1 MNIEKDLVKDG
12 IIVTEKI
19 DTDIILKITKSIS
32 KKIVETFPNFG
43 LNADDI
49 FSKLFS
55 LNMYKANMPEG
66 MAEANY
72 CYKNSSIYFNSHIAN
87 EDLEEFAIHECLHF
101 LQEVKDENNNILKL
115 GLSTYH
121 NSKPIG
127 TGLNEAAVQ
136 YISAKII
143 GIEPDFE
150 KYYDI
155 NIFTP
160 SPSYYPVECAL
171 LNELIYLV
179 GEDLLFKS
187 TYFSTDDFKNEIINR
202 SSKKTFNK
210 IQKTFDDILK
220 FEEHI
225 IVLNNKIFESN
236 KENKFQDK
244 VLKYREK
251 IKNSFI
257 NCQNLIV
264 KEFFDKEYKN
274 INNLEE
280 LDSFRKRIS
289 KFDKY
294 VGKVTGYVFYENY
307 FIEMMNKLEHK
318 SNVLENGGVETALD
332 NTSNFVFRFLN
343 KIKSIDDIDDIEE
356 EKASLF
362 AKWKH
367 NRQAQVLDDED
378 YEEEETPEEHVP
390 VEEIRMEKEDTIK
403 TSSSEEV
410 PVVQEEKADRHKRK
424 QEPQE
429 PIYSDI
435 KGTEAF
441 QSKENTRYK
450 GADVDAQL
458 DILDLNDL

>member
-1 MNIEKDLVKDG
+1 M
-12 IIVTEKI
+12 
-19 DTDIILKITKSIS
+19 
-32 KKIVETFPNFG
+32 
-43 LNADDI
+43 
-49 FSKLFS
+49 
-55 LNMYKANMPEG
+55 
-66 MAEANY
+66 
-72 CYKNSSIYFNSHIAN
+72 
-87 EDLEEFAIHECLHF
+87 
-101 LQEVKDENNNILKL
+101 
-115 GLSTYH
+115 
-121 NSKPIG
+121 
-127 TGLNEAAVQ
+127 
-136 YISAKII
+136 AKI
-143 GIEPDFE
+143 
-150 KYYDI
+150 YYLKVHT
-155 NIFTP
+155 FQQ
-160 SPSYYPVECAL
+160 
-171 LNELIYLV
+171 
-179 GEDLLFKS
+179 
-187 TYFSTDDFKNEIINR
+187 IINR

-343 KIKSIDDIDDIEE
+343 KIKSWMGFNHLD
-356 EKASLF
+356 EK
-362 AKWKH
+362 
-367 NRQAQVLDDED
+367 
-378 YEEEETPEEHVP
+378 
-390 VEEIRMEKEDTIK
+390 
-403 TSSSEEV
+403 
-410 PVVQEEKADRHKRK
+410 
-424 QEPQE
+424 
-429 PIYSDI
+429 
-435 KGTEAF
+435 
-441 QSKENTRYK
+441 
-450 GADVDAQL
+450 
-458 DILDLNDL
+458 

>member
-19 DTDIILKITKSIS
+19 DTDIILNITQNIS
-32 KKIVETFPNFG
+32 KKIVNTFPKFN
-43 LNADDI
+43 LNADEI

-55 LNMYKANMPEG
+55 LNMYKANMPDG

-101 LQEVKDENNNILKL
+101 LQEVKDENDNISRM

-171 LNELIYLV
+171 LNELIFIV

-187 TYFSTDDFKNEIINR
+187 TFFSTDDFKDAIIAR
-202 SSKKTFNK
+202 SSKRTFNI
-210 IQKTFDDILK
+210 IQKTFDDILN

-225 IVLNNKIFESN
+225 IVLTNKSLESN
-236 KENKFQDK
+236 KNNKFQNEI
-244 VLKYREK
+244 LKYRQK

-257 NCQNLIV
+257 NCQNSIV
-264 KEFFDKEYKN
+264 KDFFDKDYKN
-274 INNLEE
+274 ITNLEN
-280 LDSFRKRIS
+280 LDNFRKRLT
-289 KFDKY
+289 KFDQY
-294 VGKVTGYVFYENY
+294 VGKVSGYKFYENY

-318 SNVLENGGVETALD
+318 SNVLENGGIETAL
-332 NTSNFVFRFLN
+332 SIRYNFFFRFFN
-343 KIKSIDDIDDIEE
+343 KIAYWLGFKHLD
-356 EKASLF
+356 EK
-362 AKWKH
+362 
-367 NRQAQVLDDED
+367 
-378 YEEEETPEEHVP
+378 
-390 VEEIRMEKEDTIK
+390 
-403 TSSSEEV
+403 
-410 PVVQEEKADRHKRK
+410 
-424 QEPQE
+424 
-429 PIYSDI
+429 
-435 KGTEAF
+435 
-441 QSKENTRYK
+441 
-450 GADVDAQL
+450 
-458 DILDLNDL
+458 

>member
-202 SSKKTFNK
+202 TSKKTFNK

-236 KENKFQDK
+236 KENKFQDE

-257 NCQNLIV
+257 
-264 KEFFDKEYKN
+264 
-274 INNLEE
+274 
-280 LDSFRKRIS
+280 RK
-289 KFDKY
+289 
-294 VGKVTGYVFYENY
+294 
-307 FIEMMNKLEHK
+307 
-318 SNVLENGGVETALD
+318 
-332 NTSNFVFRFLN
+332 
-343 KIKSIDDIDDIEE
+343 
-356 EKASLF
+356 
-362 AKWKH
+362 
-367 NRQAQVLDDED
+367 
-378 YEEEETPEEHVP
+378 
-390 VEEIRMEKEDTIK
+390 
-403 TSSSEEV
+403 
-410 PVVQEEKADRHKRK
+410 
-424 QEPQE
+424 
-429 PIYSDI
+429 
-435 KGTEAF
+435 
-441 QSKENTRYK
+441 
-450 GADVDAQL
+450 
-458 DILDLNDL
+458 

>member
-19 DTDIILKITKSIS
+19 DTDVILKITKSIS
-32 KKIVETFPNFG
+32 KKIVENFPNFS
-43 LNADDI
+43 LNEDDI

-101 LQEVKDENNNILKL
+101 LQEVKDENDKIIKM

-121 NSKPIG
+121 DSKPIG

-136 YISAKII
+136 YIAAKII

-155 NIFTP
+155 NIYTP

-171 LNELIYLV
+171 LNELIFLV
-179 GEDLLFKS
+179 GEDVLFKS
-187 TYFSTDDFKNEIINR
+187 TYFSTDDFKNEII
-202 SSKKTFNK
+202 SHTSKNTFNK

-220 FEEHI
+220 FEENI
-225 IVLNNKIFESN
+225 IILNNKIFESN
-236 KENKFQDK
+236 KDNKFQDK

-251 IKNSFI
+251 IKNSYI
-257 NCQNLIV
+257 ACQNLIV

-274 INNLEE
+274 ISNLEE

-294 VGKVTGYVFYENY
+294 VGKVSGYVFYENY

-318 SNVLENGGVETALD
+318 SSVLENGGIETAID
-332 NTSNFVFRFLN
+332 NPNNFIFRFFH
-343 KIKSIDDIDDIEE
+343 KIKSWMGFKHLD
-356 EKASLF
+356 EK
-362 AKWKH
+362 
-367 NRQAQVLDDED
+367 
-378 YEEEETPEEHVP
+378 
-390 VEEIRMEKEDTIK
+390 
-403 TSSSEEV
+403 
-410 PVVQEEKADRHKRK
+410 
-424 QEPQE
+424 
-429 PIYSDI
+429 
-435 KGTEAF
+435 
-441 QSKENTRYK
+441 
-450 GADVDAQL
+450 
-458 DILDLNDL
+458 

>member
-32 KKIVETFPNFG
+32 KKIVENFPNFD

-101 LQEVKDENNNILKL
+101 LQEVKDENDNIIKM
-115 GLSTYH
+115 GLSTYN

-136 YISAKII
+136 YIAAKII

-155 NIFTP
+155 NIYTP

-171 LNELIYLV
+171 LNELIFLV

-187 TYFSTDDFKNEIINR
+187 TYFSTDDFKNEIINHT
-202 SSKKTFNK
+202 SKKTFWK

-220 FEEHI
+220 FEEDI
-225 IVLNNKIFESN
+225 IILNNKIFESN

-251 IKNSFI
+251 IKNSYI

-274 INNLEE
+274 ISNLEE

-294 VGKVTGYVFYENY
+294 VGKISGYTFYENY

-318 SNVLENGGVETALD
+318 SNILENGGIETALD
-332 NTSNFVFRFLN
+332 NTNNFILKFLN
-343 KIKSIDDIDDIEE
+343 KIKYWMNFKHLD
-356 EKASLF
+356 EK
-362 AKWKH
+362 
-367 NRQAQVLDDED
+367 
-378 YEEEETPEEHVP
+378 
-390 VEEIRMEKEDTIK
+390 
-403 TSSSEEV
+403 
-410 PVVQEEKADRHKRK
+410 
-424 QEPQE
+424 
-429 PIYSDI
+429 
-435 KGTEAF
+435 
-441 QSKENTRYK
+441 
-450 GADVDAQL
+450 
-458 DILDLNDL
+458 

>member
-1 MNIEKDLVKDG
+1 MNIEKDLVIYG

-19 DTDIILKITKSIS
+19 DTDVILKITKSIS
-32 KKIVETFPNFG
+32 KRIVENFPNFN
-43 LNADDI
+43 LNVDDI

-101 LQEVKDENNNILKL
+101 LQEVKDENDKIIKM

-121 NSKPIG
+121 DSKPIG

-136 YISAKII
+136 YIAAKII

-155 NIFTP
+155 NIYTP

-171 LNELIYLV
+171 LNELIFLV
-179 GEDLLFKS
+179 GEDVLFKS
-187 TYFSTDDFKNEIINR
+187 TYFSTDDFKNEII
-202 SSKKTFNK
+202 SHTSKNTFNK

-220 FEEHI
+220 FEENI
-225 IVLNNKIFESN
+225 IILNNKIFESN
-236 KENKFQDK
+236 KENKFQVK

-251 IKNSFI
+251 IKNSYI
-257 NCQNLIV
+257 ACQNLIV

-274 INNLEE
+274 ISNLEE

-294 VGKVTGYVFYENY
+294 VGKVSGYVFYENY

-318 SNVLENGGVETALD
+318 SSVLENGGIETAID
-332 NTSNFVFRFLN
+332 NPNNFIFIFLH
-343 KIKSIDDIDDIEE
+343 KIKSWMGFKHLD
-356 EKASLF
+356 EK
-362 AKWKH
+362 
-367 NRQAQVLDDED
+367 
-378 YEEEETPEEHVP
+378 
-390 VEEIRMEKEDTIK
+390 
-403 TSSSEEV
+403 
-410 PVVQEEKADRHKRK
+410 
-424 QEPQE
+424 
-429 PIYSDI
+429 
-435 KGTEAF
+435 
-441 QSKENTRYK
+441 
-450 GADVDAQL
+450 
-458 DILDLNDL
+458 

>member
-32 KKIVETFPNFG
+32 KKIVENFPNFD

-101 LQEVKDENNNILKL
+101 LQEVKDENDNIIKM
-115 GLSTYH
+115 GLSTYN

-136 YISAKII
+136 YIAAKII

-155 NIFTP
+155 NIYTP

-171 LNELIYLV
+171 LNELIFLV

-187 TYFSTDDFKNEIINR
+187 TYFSTDDFKNEIINHT
-202 SSKKTFNK
+202 SKKTFCK

-220 FEEHI
+220 FEEDI
-225 IVLNNKIFESN
+225 IILNNKIFESN

-251 IKNSFI
+251 IKNSYI

-274 INNLEE
+274 ISNLEE

-294 VGKVTGYVFYENY
+294 VGKISGYTFYENY

-318 SNVLENGGVETALD
+318 SNILENGGIETALD
-332 NTSNFVFRFLN
+332 NTNNFILKFLN
-343 KIKSIDDIDDIEE
+343 KIKYWMNFKHLD
-356 EKASLF
+356 EK
-362 AKWKH
+362 
-367 NRQAQVLDDED
+367 
-378 YEEEETPEEHVP
+378 
-390 VEEIRMEKEDTIK
+390 
-403 TSSSEEV
+403 
-410 PVVQEEKADRHKRK
+410 
-424 QEPQE
+424 
-429 PIYSDI
+429 
-435 KGTEAF
+435 
-441 QSKENTRYK
+441 
-450 GADVDAQL
+450 
-458 DILDLNDL
+458 

>member
-19 DTDIILKITKSIS
+19 DTDVILKITKSIS
-32 KKIVETFPNFG
+32 KKIVETFPNFN

-101 LQEVKDENNNILKL
+101 LQEVKDENDKIIKM

-121 NSKPIG
+121 DSKPIG
-127 TGLNEAAVQ
+127 TGLNEASVQ
-136 YISAKII
+136 YIAAKII

-155 NIFTP
+155 NIYTP

-171 LNELIYLV
+171 LNELIFLV
-179 GEDLLFKS
+179 GEDVLFKS
-187 TYFSTDDFKNEIINR
+187 TYFSTDDFKNEII
-202 SSKKTFNK
+202 SHTSKNTFNK

-220 FEEHI
+220 FEENI

-251 IKNSFI
+251 IKNSYI
-257 NCQNLIV
+257 ACQNLIV

-274 INNLEE
+274 ISNLEE

-294 VGKVTGYVFYENY
+294 VGKVSGYVFYENY

-318 SNVLENGGVETALD
+318 SSVLENGGIETAID
-332 NTSNFVFRFLN
+332 NPNNFIFRFLH
-343 KIKSIDDIDDIEE
+343 KIKSWMWFKHLD
-356 EKASLF
+356 EK
-362 AKWKH
+362 
-367 NRQAQVLDDED
+367 
-378 YEEEETPEEHVP
+378 
-390 VEEIRMEKEDTIK
+390 
-403 TSSSEEV
+403 
-410 PVVQEEKADRHKRK
+410 
-424 QEPQE
+424 
-429 PIYSDI
+429 
-435 KGTEAF
+435 
-441 QSKENTRYK
+441 
-450 GADVDAQL
+450 
-458 DILDLNDL
+458 

>member
-32 KKIVETFPNFG
+32 KKIVETFPNFD

-55 LNMYKANMPEG
+55 LNMYKANMPDG

-101 LQEVKDENNNILKL
+101 LQEVKDENDNISRM

-171 LNELIYLV
+171 LNELIFIV

-187 TYFSTDDFKNEIINR
+187 TFFSTDDFKDAIIAR
-202 SSKKTFNK
+202 SSKRTFNI
-210 IQKTFDDILK
+210 IQKTFDDILN

-225 IVLNNKIFESN
+225 IVLTNKSLESN
-236 KENKFQDK
+236 KNNKFQNEI
-244 VLKYREK
+244 LKYRQK

-257 NCQNLIV
+257 NCQNSIV
-264 KEFFDKEYKN
+264 KDFFDKDYKN
-274 INNLEE
+274 ITNLEN
-280 LDSFRKRIS
+280 LDNFRKRLT
-289 KFDKY
+289 KFDQY
-294 VGKVTGYVFYENY
+294 VGKVSGYKFYENY

-318 SNVLENGGVETALD
+318 SNVLENGGIETAL
-332 NTSNFVFRFLN
+332 SIRYNFFFRFFY
-343 KIKSIDDIDDIEE
+343 KIACWLGFKHLD
-356 EKASLF
+356 EK
-362 AKWKH
+362 
-367 NRQAQVLDDED
+367 
-378 YEEEETPEEHVP
+378 
-390 VEEIRMEKEDTIK
+390 
-403 TSSSEEV
+403 
-410 PVVQEEKADRHKRK
+410 
-424 QEPQE
+424 
-429 PIYSDI
+429 
-435 KGTEAF
+435 
-441 QSKENTRYK
+441 
-450 GADVDAQL
+450 
-458 DILDLNDL
+458 

>member
-19 DTDIILKITKSIS
+19 DTDVILKITKSIS

-49 FSKLFS
+49 FSQLFS
-55 LNMYKANMPEG
+55 LNMYKANMPEA

-115 GLSTYH
+115 GLSTYR

-127 TGLNEAAVQ
+127 MGLNEAAVQ

-171 LNELIYLV
+171 LNELIFLI
-179 GEDLLFKS
+179 GEDILFKS
-187 TYFSTDDFKNEIINR
+187 TYFSTDDFKNEIIKR
-202 SSKKTFNK
+202 TSKKTFNK

-220 FEEHI
+220 FEENI
-225 IVLNNKIFESN
+225 IILNNKNFESN
-236 KENKFQDK
+236 KKIKFQDK
-244 VLKYREK
+244 ILKYREK
-251 IKNSFI
+251 IKNTYI

-264 KEFFDKEYKN
+264 KDFFDKEYNN
-274 INNLEE
+274 IKNLEE
-280 LDSFRKRIS
+280 LDSFRRQLT

-294 VGKVTGYVFYENY
+294 IGKISGYTFYENY
-307 FIEMMNKLEHK
+307 FIEIMNKLEHK
-318 SNVLENGGVETALD
+318 SNVLENGGIETAIDSQNNFIFKIINKLISLIGFNHLD
-332 NTSNFVFRFLN
+332 
-343 KIKSIDDIDDIEE
+343 
-356 EKASLF
+356 EKRP
-362 AKWKH
+362 K
-367 NRQAQVLDDED
+367 
-378 YEEEETPEEHVP
+378 
-390 VEEIRMEKEDTIK
+390 
-403 TSSSEEV
+403 
-410 PVVQEEKADRHKRK
+410 
-424 QEPQE
+424 
-429 PIYSDI
+429 
-435 KGTEAF
+435 
-441 QSKENTRYK
+441 
-450 GADVDAQL
+450 
-458 DILDLNDL
+458 

>member
-19 DTDIILKITKSIS
+19 DTDTVLTITKSIS
-32 KKIVETFPNFG
+32 QKIVSTFPDFN

-101 LQEVKDENNNILKL
+101 LQEIKDENNNIVRM

-121 NSKPIG
+121 NSKATG

-136 YISAKII
+136 YISSKII

-155 NIFTP
+155 NIYTP

-171 LNELIYLV
+171 LNELIYIV

-187 TYFSTDDFKNEIINR
+187 TYFSTDDFKNEIINLT
-202 SSKKTFNK
+202 STYTYNK
-210 IQKTFDDILK
+210 IRSTFDLILK
-220 FEEHI
+220 LEEDI
-225 IVLNNKIFESN
+225 IILNNKMLLDN
-236 KENKFQDK
+236 KGNKYQNK
-244 VLKYREK
+244 ILKLREK
-251 IKNSFI
+251 IKTSFI
-257 NCQNLIV
+257 SCQNLII
-264 KEFFDKEYKN
+264 KEFFDKEFKN

-280 LDSFRKRIS
+280 LEFFRRRLT

-294 VGKVTGYVFYENY
+294 VGKITGYSFYENY

-318 SNVLENGGVETALD
+318 SNILENGGNETSLI
-332 NTSNFVFRFLN
+332 NNRNMILSFLS
-343 KIKSIDDIDDIEE
+343 KIKSWFNFKNYN
-356 EKASLF
+356 EK
-362 AKWKH
+362 
-367 NRQAQVLDDED
+367 
-378 YEEEETPEEHVP
+378 
-390 VEEIRMEKEDTIK
+390 
-403 TSSSEEV
+403 
-410 PVVQEEKADRHKRK
+410 
-424 QEPQE
+424 
-429 PIYSDI
+429 
-435 KGTEAF
+435 
-441 QSKENTRYK
+441 
-450 GADVDAQL
+450 
-458 DILDLNDL
+458 

>member
-32 KKIVETFPNFG
+32 QKIVSTFPKFN
-43 LNADDI
+43 LNADEI
-49 FSKLFS
+49 FAKLFS

-101 LQEVKDENNNILKL
+101 LQEVKDENDNIVRM

-121 NSKPIG
+121 NSKPVG

-171 LNELIYLV
+171 LNELIFLV

-187 TYFSTDDFKNEIINR
+187 TYFSTDDFKNEIISRTSN
-202 SSKKTFNK
+202 KTFNK

-220 FEEHI
+220 FEEQI
-225 IVLNNKIFESN
+225 IVLNNKIFDSN
-236 KENKFQDK
+236 KENKFQDEI
-244 VLKYREK
+244 LKYREK

-264 KEFFDKEYKN
+264 KDFFDKEYKS
-274 INNLEE
+274 ISNLEE
-280 LDSFRKRIS
+280 LETFRRCLS

-294 VGKVTGYVFYENY
+294 VGKVSGYVFYENY

-318 SNVLENGGVETALD
+318 SSVLENGGIETALD
-332 NTSNFVFRFLN
+332 VKNSFIF
-343 KIKSIDDIDDIEE
+343 K
-356 EKASLF
+356 
-362 AKWKH
+362 
-367 NRQAQVLDDED
+367 VLDKLKSWLFFKHLDE
-378 YEEEETPEEHVP
+378 
-390 VEEIRMEKEDTIK
+390 K
-403 TSSSEEV
+403 
-410 PVVQEEKADRHKRK
+410 
-424 QEPQE
+424 
-429 PIYSDI
+429 
-435 KGTEAF
+435 
-441 QSKENTRYK
+441 
-450 GADVDAQL
+450 
-458 DILDLNDL
+458 